1 MNDVVD
7 CFVVV
12 GTILSSPSSMDG
24 HAIWHFCEAISNW
37 GRSFGQALPHFQHV
51 SPLSGEHTI
60 LQAVET
66 LPMDRWQELSRD

>member
-1 MNDVVD
+1 MNDLVD
-7 CFVVV
+7 CIGVV

-24 HAIWHFCEAISNW
+24 YAISHFFEAIGNW
-37 GRSFGQALPHFQHV
+37 GRSFGKALPHFQHA
-51 SPLSGEHTI
+51 SPLSGEHTV